1 MIIIT
6 VKLLESQIIKLI
18 DNIANITKE
27 LKRLNNHKE
36 NTNNDLS
43 NIINNAFINKDNK
56 SILLIKDNNNINN
69 I

>member
-43 NIINNAFINKDNK
+43 NIITIFACF
-56 SILLIKDNNNINN
+56 
-69 I
+69 